1 MLILDLEKIQISRSK
16 EQQFL
21 QLFLDL
27 FGSPDQVTNK
37 LLIRIL
43 TCQWNGSEYIQ
54 KIHDNKFRPFC
65 VLNITIN
72 KLLILLSEFLKTT

>member
-16 EQQFL
+16 QQQFL

-37 LLIRIL
+37 
-43 TCQWNGSEYIQ
+43 
-54 KIHDNKFRPFC
+54 
-65 VLNITIN
+65 
-72 KLLILLSEFLKTT
+72 